1 MRRGPS
7 GDGGDHEDTNDG
19 DDGHEDAAQNPDQV
33 IAATSQRRRAL
44 GDQVMSDHFVVSRV
58 LVLATSPATVMTR
71 PCHRS
76 VSANTARTAPIMAMA
91 RASKNQARS
100 AQGIVT
106 VTLLKAV
113 ESPEVTTSVSGAL
126 PWSTSSA
133 AEPAP
138 LAESRHISA
147 LLMSLS
153 APAPEA

>member
-7 GDGGDHEDTNDG
+7 GHGADHEDTNDG
-19 DDGHEDAAQNPDQV
+19 DDGQEDAAHNPHQV

-44 GDQVMSDHFVVSRV
+44 GDQVMSGNFVVSRV

-100 AQGIVT
+100 AQVIVT

-138 LAESRHISA
+138 LAESRHC
-147 LLMSLS
+147 LLYTSPS
-153 APAPEA
+153 PRDRT